1 MDYLSDIENVDS
13 DFENLSN
20 DDISLNSSLT
30 NIDYL
35 AMFGLSHEDTI
46 RSQQTTYCQNGE
58 YSSLGSSFF
67 SLDLGDSI
75 LSE

>member
-1 MDYLSDIENVDS
+1 MDYLSDIENVES
-13 DFENLSN
+13 DIEESILDNSF
-20 DDISLNSSLT
+20 DSSLS

-35 AMFGLSHEDTI
+35 AMLGLSHEDTI
-46 RSQQTTYCQNGE
+46 RSQQTTYFQNGE

>member
-1 MDYLSDIENVDS
+1 MDYLSDIENVES
-13 DFENLSN
+13 DEESILDNSF
-20 DDISLNSSLT
+20 DSSLS

-35 AMFGLSHEDTI
+35 AMLGLSHEDTI
-46 RSQQTTYCQNGE
+46 RSQQTTYFLNGE

-67 SLDLGDSI
+67 SLGLDDSI